1 MKNNIAML
9 LKDDG
14 QPRAAQRYAKSAS
27 ESKAIQSLKVL
38 KDKLGFK
45 QWHDKFSNALSQLY
59 PDSSQLMQRM
69 RRLLDQKRH
78 EVTIAMWHEAAEEE
92 GWETEKINRLSSD
105 LYYILVE
112 KTDDEVATR
121 VSEGE
126 SNDGIMAYQRVYL
139 WMAGISGQALN
150 DRLGEILK
158 PTSVKKAED
167 VADALSRWLEQIK
180 HMDHHGTDYKLSIPI
195 KVASMKTLLSY
206 FRDQFENIYNT
217 VRRDLMANDDN
228 INKKG
233 IQQVGGSGTRM
244 GNRTTT

>member
-1 MKNNIAML
+1 MAWRKFLHEGVEVHAQQIAALVIENTNMKSNIAML
-9 LKDDG
+9 IDG
-14 QPRAAQRYAKSAS
+14 GGGHREPTQRYNKSAS

-59 PDSSQLMQRM
+59 PASSQLMQRM

-78 EVTIAMWHEAAEEE
+78 EVTIAMWHDIATEED
-92 GWETEKINRLSSD
+92 WETEKINRFSSD

-121 VSEGE
+121 VSKGE

-150 DRLGEILK
+150 DRLQT
-158 PTSVKKAED
+158 PS
-167 VADALSRWLEQIK
+167 
-180 HMDHHGTDYKLSIPI
+180 
-195 KVASMKTLLSY
+195 
-206 FRDQFENIYNT
+206 
-217 VRRDLMANDDN
+217 
-228 INKKG
+228 
-233 IQQVGGSGTRM
+233 VGG
-244 GNRTTT
+244 